1 MNASLS
7 WWKVVRYVEVGTH
20 FLSVQ
25 KVQDV
30 TSLGVSFLRR
40 QRRNDLYGTL
50 FNTRGTRER
59 FAKIYLN

>member
-1 MNASLS
+1 MDASLS
-7 WWKVVRYVEVGTH
+7 WWKVVRYVEVGTR

-40 QRRNDLYGTL
+40 QRHNDLYETL
-50 FNTRGTRER
+50 FNTRGARER